1 MGLKISIAKKE
12 EENVIIMSVGGSL
25 DTQTFQEFKNTAQAQ
40 LSASLKAIVLDL
52 EHLEYISSMGIS
64 AILQLRTAVK
74 AQGAVM
80 MMSNVPEHI
89 DKVFKIVN
97 ALPDVMIFENREDAD
112 RYFGIIQR
120 KVKEEQAYK
129 EADKKKKI

>member
-97 ALPDVMIFENREDAD
+97 ALPDVMIFENSEDAD

>member
-64 AILQLRTAVK
+64 AILQLRKAVK